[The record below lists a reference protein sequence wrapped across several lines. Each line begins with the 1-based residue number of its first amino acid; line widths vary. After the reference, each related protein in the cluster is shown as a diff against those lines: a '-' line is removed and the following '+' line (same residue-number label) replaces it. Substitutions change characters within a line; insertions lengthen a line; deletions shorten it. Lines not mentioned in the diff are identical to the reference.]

1 MTAELTDQ
9 HFTQGSARPAD
20 RPHPRVDV
28 LGIHVSV
35 TDMDETVETFARWI
49 DWGERHLVCV
59 SDMNSVL
66 QARADERLTE
76 VYNNSGL
83 TVADGM
89 PLVWAGKRAG
99 FDRMARVCGPDLLER
114 VMAEAAERGWSQY
127 FYGGAGGVAEQLR
140 ENFVARHPGL
150 RVAGAYSPPYR
161 ALTEAEDAEIVDRL
175 NEAKPDI
182 IWVGLGAPKQERWM
196 AEHRD
201 RLDAAILIGVG
212 AAFDFHTGRLDRAP
226 GWMQRSGLE
235 WSYRLYKEPRRL
247 WRRYVLGIPRF
258 GVGILRRPPR
268 PVS

>member
-9 HFTQGSARPAD
+9 HFTPGSERPTD

-35 TDMDETVETFARWI
+35 TDMDDTVETFARWI
-49 DWGERHLVCV
+49 AWGERHLVCV

-66 QARADERLTE
+66 HARADEHLTE

-127 FYGGAGGVAEQLR
+127 FYGGADGVAEQLR
-140 ENFVARHPGL
+140 ENFVGRHPGL
-150 RVAGAYSPPYR
+150 QVAGAYSPPYR